1 MGKSG
6 SRADGRTDGR
16 TDGAVEFQPAAM
28 GRAMTRLSVIS
39 HDPREGRTSV
49 RHRQHARF
57 ASHTWLLATAVANWC
72 IGLSVA
78 IGVQTYRKS
87 PTSMCL
93 WTVYGIY
100 GCELR
105 SVQCLCGRKIKVSR
119 SQHPCLA
126 QWTRLV
132 SAPAAVWDTSQPV
145 RLCDSACASACARR
159 RNDVTRC
166 NGIDIPPYGR
176 MRIWNHP

>member
-1 MGKSG
+1 
-6 SRADGRTDGR
+6 
-16 TDGAVEFQPAAM
+16 
-28 GRAMTRLSVIS
+28 
-39 HDPREGRTSV
+39 
-49 RHRQHARF
+49 
-57 ASHTWLLATAVANWC
+57 
-72 IGLSVA
+72 
-78 IGVQTYRKS
+78 
-87 PTSMCL
+87 MCL

-145 RLCDSACASACARR
+145 RLCDSASASACARR

-176 MRIWNHP
+176 MRIANMKSSIKPEVFVHNVLHRRQRRTEPRPTTRGGMQKFEDQVQFRRLSSRTDGQTDALITILRHPCRGVVGL